1 MKLLNE
7 EVTSAKT
14 FNKTRSAH
22 EILLISEKRCFVL
35 QYTNIDSIEIFHAL
49 HDKLALLPWK
59 CFECGARNRQHRAK
73 HFLKGLDQVYTKI

>member
-22 EILLISEKRCFVL
+22 ERRFVL
-35 QYTNIDSIEIFHAL
+35 QYTNTDSIEIFHAL